1 MNKLDTKSENLVF
14 IFSEK
19 RLNAYKFS
27 NEDENS
33 ILLERYSYNIQISQ
47 AFYPILSILEVALRN
62 KINDAIEQT
71 LKPNWLLEEINKQ
84 DILRDKE
91 YKILIA
97 AKNKLERGN
106 KSINKGHLMAE
117 LSFGFWI
124 HLCTKSYKTKL
135 WHTKNFFRTV
145 FKNYPN
151 MAQFDKLSYIYPVLK
166 QSLEIRNRI
175 FHHEIIITNPIGI
188 ENIYSQMKNL
198 LFYIDEEAVKYLNTI
213 CNFEKIQ
220 KQSPGNST

>member
-1 MNKLDTKSENLVF
+1 MNKLNTKSENLVS
-14 IFSEK
+14 IFSPN

-27 NEDENS
+27 RDDKDS
-33 ILLERYSYNIQISQ
+33 VLLERYSYNIRISQ
-47 AFYPILSILEVALRN
+47 AFYPILSILEIALRN
-62 KINDAIEQT
+62 KINNAIDQT
-71 LKPNWLLEEINKQ
+71 LKPDWLLAEINKQ
-84 DILRDKE
+84 DILKDKE
-91 YKILIA
+91 YKNLIA
-97 AKNKLERGN
+97 AKNKLERSN
-106 KSINKGHLMAE
+106 KSITKGHLMAE

-151 MAQFDKLSYIYPVLK
+151 MSQFDKMSSIYPVLK

-175 FHHEIIITNPIGI
+175 FHHEIIITNQIGI
-188 ENIYSQMKNL
+188 ENIYNKMKEL
-198 LFYIDEEAVKYLNTI
+198 LFYIDEDAVKYLDTI

>member
-1 MNKLDTKSENLVF
+1 MNKLNTKSENLVF
-14 IFSEK
+14 IFSPN
-19 RLNAYKFS
+19 RLNAYKFLS
-27 NEDENS
+27 DDEDS
-33 ILLERYSYNIQISQ
+33 VLLERYSYNIRISQ
-47 AFYPILSILEVALRN
+47 AFYPILSILEIALRN

-84 DILRDKE
+84 SILRDKE
-91 YKILIA
+91 YKNLIA
-97 AKNKLERGN
+97 AKNKLERSN
-106 KSINKGHLMAE
+106 KSITKGHLMAE

-135 WHTKNFFRTV
+135 WHTKNFFRIV

-151 MAQFDKLSYIYPVLK
+151 MTQFDKMSYIYPVLK

-175 FHHEIIITNPIGI
+175 FHHEIIITNQIGI
-188 ENIYSQMKNL
+188 ENIYNQMKEL
-198 LFYIDEEAVKYLNTI
+198 LFYIDEDAVKYLNTI